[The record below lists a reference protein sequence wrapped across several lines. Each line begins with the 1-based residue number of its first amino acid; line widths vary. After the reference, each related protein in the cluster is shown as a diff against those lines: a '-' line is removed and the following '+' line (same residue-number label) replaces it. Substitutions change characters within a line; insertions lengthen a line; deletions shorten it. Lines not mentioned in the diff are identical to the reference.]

1 MVDLLVSS
9 NISRYAEFKAVTR
22 ILTIIDDN
30 IVEVPVSRGDIFNN
44 KDVSVIDKRMLMKF
58 MTFCADYDRHPEEYQ
73 SKCLKIL
80 VIFHIIYRKILI

>member
-30 IVEVPVSRGDIFNN
+30 VVEVPVSRGDIFNN

-58 MTFCADYDRHPEEYQ
+58 MTFCSEYDKRHEEYE
-73 SKCLKIL
+73 SMCN
-80 VIFHIIYRKILI
+80 